1 MRDFF
6 YNKGDIFI
14 AVLIILAAAFVI
26 YLRVGVIMDYSASG
40 DNSGS
45 LLPMPPTIGEVI
57 DQVTGGSA
65 AEGNAQDNDGAEGNG
80 GADQT
85 QPQQQEN
92 DQSAVSQQEGNP
104 PEQNPPEQNPPEQNE
119 DTPSQG
125 SGQIQITVNAGDAAS
140 TIADKLL
147 TAGAITDKQ
156 AFLAD
161 VMEQRADSRLKM
173 GTFTIPAGAS
183 HSDIIKILT
192 G

>member
-40 DNSGS
+40 ENSGS
-45 LLPMPPTIGEVI
+45 LLPMPPTIEDVI
-57 DQVTGGSA
+57 DQVTGGA
-65 AEGNAQDNDGAEGNG
+65 AEGNAQGNEEPEP
-80 GADQT
+80 AAQ
-85 QPQQQEN
+85 QPQENGQPAVQQQEG
-92 DQSAVSQQEGNP
+92 DP
-104 PEQNPPEQNPPEQNE
+104 PEQNPPEQNLPEQSA
-119 DTPSQG
+119 DSSSQE
-125 SGQIQITVNAGDAAS
+125 SGQIQITVSAGDAAS

-147 TAGAITDKQ
+147 AAGAITDKQ

-183 HSDIIKILT
+183 HSDIIEILT